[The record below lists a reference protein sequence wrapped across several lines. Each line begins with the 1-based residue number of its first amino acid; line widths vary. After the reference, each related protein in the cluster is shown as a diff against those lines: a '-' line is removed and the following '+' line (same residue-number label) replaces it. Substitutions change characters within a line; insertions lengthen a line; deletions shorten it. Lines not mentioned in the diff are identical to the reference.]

1 MVLSNLISNTL
12 KIIIMNALW
21 LEKCVII
28 GVKVLEFCDMMLNL
42 FVFFV
47 QNVIFSLCFSCI
59 LYENMHF
66 TNNSF
71 LFYSS

>member
-28 GVKVLEFCDMMLNL
+28 GVKVLEFCEKTGENSWN
-42 FVFFV
+42 FV
-47 QNVIFSLCFSCI
+47 I
-59 LYENMHF
+59 
-66 TNNSF
+66 
-71 LFYSS
+71 